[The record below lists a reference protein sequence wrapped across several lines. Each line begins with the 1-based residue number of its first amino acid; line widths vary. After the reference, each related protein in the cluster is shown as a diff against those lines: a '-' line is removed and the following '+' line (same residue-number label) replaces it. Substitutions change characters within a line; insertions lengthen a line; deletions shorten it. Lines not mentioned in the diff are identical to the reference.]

1 MENTLYALDLTHYA
15 LNGPQI
21 EPAFSEASEE
31 ENPLIDM
38 QGSLRSN
45 QEALAT
51 KYPNRTL
58 GTQGIVQTPSDLYA
72 TSVPHKFIKPQWYK
86 PHENLRDAS
95 LAEFVAFM
103 EEFRNESPGQNEALW
118 QTVLNN
124 PRIQNLMRNFRRV
137 TNEED
142 LREWFSFV
150 LGKIV
155 DLLGELGYLHS
166 SAGCVFGLGGALAYT
181 DPGTGQAVDYA
192 AYLSEVDKVF
202 FRDRV
207 PFAGVEFKYAT
218 LSENKLW
225 FKVHRAA
232 LAQTLAGLGGNKNC
246 ILALFLCNFG
256 FRTIWRKVIETMI
269 VNGEEVKV
277 YQNYTFPPLDP
288 TTQAPYLRYCYSED
302 PATLDEGSVGMED
315 LIRVMMEFVLTSFV
329 KEDEEPGT
337 PQAAAIQPLTTSAEN
352 SAQKPAKKP
361 RTESNDP
368 VVIDEYTYGAR
379 TSTGE
384 VEFLRGFTV
393 NAQYLESIA
402 QMRE

>member
-1 MENTLYALDLTHYA
+1 
-15 LNGPQI
+15 
-21 EPAFSEASEE
+21 
-31 ENPLIDM
+31 M

-58 GTQGIVQTPSDLYA
+58 GTQGIMQTPSDLYA

-86 PHENLRDAS
+86 PNENLRDAS

-118 QTVLNN
+118 QQILGD
-124 PRIQNLMRNFRRV
+124 RMIGNLLRNFRRIAC
-137 TNEED
+137 ELD
-142 LREWFSFV
+142 LREWFSDV
-150 LGKIV
+150 LSRIMAI
-155 DLLGELGYLHS
+155 LGEVGYLS
-166 SAGCVFGLGGALAYT
+166 SSSTQVFGLGGALAYT
-181 DPGTGQAVDYA
+181 DPGDGQAVDYA

-256 FRTIWRKVIETMI
+256 FRTIWRKVIDTTM

-288 TTQAPYLRYCYSED
+288 TTQAPYLRYCYSEY

-315 LIRVMMEFVLTSFV
+315 LMRVMMEFVLTSFV